1 MALSPDNTFQIS
13 DLLNQFTISSTAVAG
28 SLLTRD
34 TTDTTVVGQGD
45 CPYGHVTTGS
55 ISVAGDRELG
65 VLFYDVTATGNSF
78 FDQVAGVLSYQ
89 SAQNQPCALWK
100 IKAGDIFATT
110 AFATSGTGAI
120 TAGQS
125 SGNTAPDTQLG
136 IINGQYVIK
145 QGSGAGSVP
154 RAKLIGNT
162 VINGVIAIR
171 VQVL

>member
-1 MALSPDNTFQIS
+1 MALKPDNTFLER

-28 SLLTRD
+28 SILTRD
-34 TTDTTVVGQGD
+34 TTDTSVVGVGA
-45 CPYGHVTTGS
+45 CPFGKVTTGS

-65 VLFYDVTATGNSF
+65 VLFYDVTATGVTF
-78 FDQVAGVLSYQ
+78 FDQVTGNLNYS

-100 IKAGDIFATT
+100 VTAGMIFSTSAFATT
-110 AFATSGTGAI
+110 GTGAI
-120 TAGQS
+120 VAGQA
-125 SGNTAPDTQLG
+125 SGNTAADTILG
-136 IINGQYVIK
+136 VINGQYVVV

-162 VINGVIAIR
+162 QVGNVPCIR

>member
-1 MALSPDNTFQIS
+1 MIKPDSVFQEW

-28 SLLTRD
+28 TLLTRD
-34 TTDTTVVGQGD
+34 TSDTSVVGVGG
-45 CPYGHVTTGS
+45 CPYGKVTAGS
-55 ISVAGDRELG
+55 VSVAGDREIG
-65 VLFYDVTATGNSF
+65 VLFYDVTATGPSF
-78 FDQVAGVLSYQ
+78 FDQVSGILDYS

-100 IKAGDIFATT
+100 LSPGVIFSTS

-120 TAGQS
+120 TAGQA
-125 SGNTAPDTQLG
+125 SGNTPADTILG
-136 IINGQYVIK
+136 IINGQYVTV

-162 VINGVIAIR
+162 VVNGVQCIR

>member
-1 MALSPDNTFQIS
+1 MALKPDSVFQEW

-28 SLLTRD
+28 TLLTRD
-34 TTDTTVVGQGD
+34 TSDTSVVGVGG
-45 CPYGHVTTGS
+45 CPYGKVTSGS
-55 ISVAGDRELG
+55 VSVAGDRELG
-65 VLFYDVTATGNSF
+65 VLFYDVTATGPSF
-78 FDQVAGVLSYQ
+78 FDQVSGVLDFS

-100 IKAGDIFATT
+100 TEPGMIFSTS

-120 TAGQS
+120 TAGAA
-125 SGNTAPDTQLG
+125 SGNTAPDTILG
-136 IINGQYVIK
+136 IINGQYVTV

-162 VINGVIAIR
+162 VVNGVQCIR

>member
-1 MALSPDNTFQIS
+1 MALKPDQVFEERH
-13 DLLNQFTISSTAVAG
+13 LLNEFVISTTAVAG
-28 SLLTRD
+28 TLLTRD
-34 TTDTTVVGQGD
+34 TTDTSVVGVGG
-45 CPYGHVTTGS
+45 CPYGKVTAGS

-65 VLFYDVTATGNSF
+65 VLFYDVTATGPSF
-78 FDQVAGVLSYQ
+78 FDQAAGVLDLS

-100 IKAGDIFATT
+100 LSPGMIFSTS

-120 TAGQS
+120 TAGQA
-125 SGNTAPDTQLG
+125 SGNTAPDTILG
-136 IINGQYVIK
+136 IINGKYVTI

-162 VINGVIAIR
+162 LVNGVQCIR